1 MEEGYK
7 QIDDVYKDPEF
18 EGLRSDGRFTQ
29 LMAARP
35 PAIPE

>member
-1 MEEGYK
+1 
-7 QIDDVYKDPEF
+7 VYKDPEF
-18 EGLRSDGRFTQ
+18 AGLRNDARFTE

>member
-7 QIDDVYKDPEF
+7 GINDVYKDPEF
-18 EGLRSDGRFTQ
+18 AGLRSDARFTE
-29 LMAARP
+29 LMASRP